1 MFAGPIQKYKN
12 KKAGAEKYMKLPKQ
26 DIQKLKDKKVVHIKI

>member
-12 KKAGAEKYMKLPKQ
+12 KKAGAEEYMKLPVGYK
-26 DIQKLKDKKVVHIKI
+26 KLKHEKIVHIKI